1 MTTSVSACAQVEQ
14 QRESRRLY
22 HHLWHSAGEYY
33 SFSLEKY
40 LQACLEK
47 IYILLRM
54 TFGLWNED
62 VIKAAAV
69 KDRAARLDP
78 NIFDDNEE
86 HEGVIR
92 AIGMTN
98 TMVWQFYPGE

>member
-14 QRESRRLY
+14 QSESRRRY
-22 HHLWHSAGEYY
+22 HHLWHSAGAYY
-33 SFSLEKY
+33 GFSLEKY

-69 KDRAARLDP
+69 EDRAARLDP
-78 NIFDDNEE
+78 DIFDDDEE
-86 HEGVIR
+86 YEGVIR